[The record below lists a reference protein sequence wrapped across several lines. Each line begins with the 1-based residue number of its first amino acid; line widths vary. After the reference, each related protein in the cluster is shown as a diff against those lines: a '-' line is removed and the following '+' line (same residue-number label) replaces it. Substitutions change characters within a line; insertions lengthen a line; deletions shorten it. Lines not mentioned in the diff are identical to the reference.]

1 MIHYEDTLKLVLFYF
16 WCFIL
21 YLFICIT
28 IMTKYKNAQIYN
40 IMNII
45 KSNYAYKIHIF
56 ILWVKICH
64 SLQVSS
70 KRNSIVRTNNFPFT
84 VNSMTSLISL
94 YKDNLSLTWEWFFN
108 IRHREKR
115 TCQRTNT
122 VFRYITYQW
131 RRKIAVFRVFRHFD

>member
-28 IMTKYKNAQIYN
+28 IITKCKNAQIYN

-45 KSNYAYKIHIF
+45 KSNYAYKIYIF

-70 KRNSIVRTNNFPFT
+70 S
-84 VNSMTSLISL
+84 
-94 YKDNLSLTWEWFFN
+94 FFLL
-108 IRHREKR
+108 
-115 TCQRTNT
+115 
-122 VFRYITYQW
+122 
-131 RRKIAVFRVFRHFD
+131 